1 MVASSSIVA
10 GDLVTL
16 SPLVRRLTAPNSGV
30 MTGAGTNT
38 YIVGGD
44 ALAVI
49 DPGPDDNE
57 HIARILAACGGKDS
71 GRLQW
76 ILVTHTHR
84 DHSPAAKS
92 LAQLTG
98 AKLLGNCLQVD
109 DGKQDLSFQPDQQ
122 FSDRQQLI
130 TAEFSLQAILTPGH
144 VDNHVCFWLPEEQ
157 LLFTGDHIMQG
168 STVVIIPPAGN
179 MKAYLASLEKLLSLP
194 LRFLAPAHGLLI
206 DQPKQEIEALITH
219 RKKREAKVVGALE
232 SLKRAPL
239 SSLTEVVYSDIDPS
253 LYPVAKFS
261 LWAHLLKLE
270 EEGLVL
276 FRDDMWLY
284 LGP

>member
-1 MVASSSIVA
+1 MIASGSIVA

-16 SPLVRRLTAPNSGV
+16 SPLVRRLTAPNAGV

-38 YIVGGD
+38 YIVGND
-44 ALAVI
+44 ALAVV

-84 DHSPAAKS
+84 DHSPAAKP
-92 LAQLTG
+92 LAELTG
-98 AKLLGNCLQVD
+98 AKLLGNCLQED
-109 DGKQDLSFQPDQQ
+109 DGNQDLSFHPDQQ

-168 STVVIIPPAGN
+168 STVVIIPPAGD
-179 MKAYLASLEKLLSLP
+179 MKTYMESLEKLLTLP

-206 DQPKQEIEALITH
+206 DEPKQEIEGLIAH
-219 RKKREAKVVGALE
+219 RKKREEKVITALKALKGA
-232 SLKRAPL
+232 SL
-239 SSLTEVVYSDIDPS
+239 SSLIVTVYSDVDPS

-270 EEGLVL
+270 KEGLVSC
-276 FRDDMWLY
+276 RDDMWLY
-284 LGP
+284 LG